1 MGLHNDEDVLDTEC
15 ECRLNVAFIN
25 FNDFIDSIEIIEI
38 IQFIPFIEDAL
49 DTHSECR

>member
-1 MGLHNDEDVLDTEC
+1 MGLQNDEDVLDTEC
-15 ECRLNVAFIN
+15 ECRLNVAFI
-25 FNDFIDSIEIIEI
+25 DFIDSIEIIEI

>member
-15 ECRLNVAFIN
+15 ECRLNVAFI
-25 FNDFIDSIEIIEI
+25 DFIDSIEIIEI

>member
-1 MGLHNDEDVLDTEC
+1 MGLHNDEDVLDTER
-15 ECRLNVAFIN
+15 ECRLNVAFI
-25 FNDFIDSIEIIEI
+25 DFIDSIEIIEI